1 MTTHRPYQLDAYT
14 RVRAAAVELRKAYPE
29 RFNAFFQRAA
39 RAQYLGVFPMRQWYT
54 WTNGSLAW
62 CLWRAAKSKGYGERR
77 VMLLDGTIIKEW
89 K

>member
-1 MTTHRPYQLDAYT
+1 MTLRPYQLDAYARG
-14 RVRAAAVELRKAYPE
+14 RVAAVELRRINPAA
-29 RFNAFFQRAA
+29 FDAFFQRPA
-39 RAQYLGVFPMRQWYT
+39 RAQYLGHFPMRQWYT
-54 WTNGSLAW
+54 WATGSLAW

>member
-1 MTTHRPYQLDAYT
+1 MTTLRPYQLDAYA
-14 RVRAAAVELRKAYPE
+14 RVRTAAVELRKAYPE
-29 RFNAFFQRAA
+29 SFDAFFWRPA
-39 RAQYLGVFPMRQWYT
+39 RAQYKGFARQWYT

-77 VMLLDGTIIKEW
+77 VMLLDGTIVKEW